1 MVSASKGQR
10 PYGGPTWFF
19 EEEARACGYRR
30 VAGLDE
36 AGRGP
41 LAGPVVGAVV
51 ILPRHGEWP
60 YLDDSK
66 TVDPTVRDML
76 FEEITDRA
84 IDWAIGLA
92 TEREI
97 DALNILE
104 ATKLAWRRAVAS
116 LSCPPDFLLI
126 DAALLP
132 ALRIPQRSVVKGDQL
147 SFSIAAASILA
158 KVHRD
163 RVMHDYHQQYPS
175 YQFHVHK
182 GYPTPQHLRLL
193 EQFGPCPAHRYS
205 FRPVRDCSVVRKD
218 MV

>member
-1 MVSASKGQR
+1 MSASKDQR
-10 PYGGPTWFF
+10 SHEGPTRFF
-19 EEEARACGYRR
+19 EEEARARGYRR
-30 VAGLDE
+30 IAGLDE

-41 LAGPVVGAVV
+41 LAGPVVGAAV
-51 ILPRHGEWP
+51 ILSRYGDWP
-60 YLDDSK
+60 DLDDSK
-66 TVDPTVRDML
+66 TIDHTVRDRL
-76 FEEITDRA
+76 FKEITHHA
-84 IDWAIGLA
+84 VDWAIGLA

-97 DALNILE
+97 DTLNILE
-104 ATKLAWRRAVAS
+104 ATKLAWQRAIAD

-132 ALRIPQRSVVKGDQL
+132 SLRIPQRSIVKGDQL

-193 EQFGPCPAHRYS
+193 QQFGPCPAHRYS
-205 FRPVRDCSVVRKD
+205 FRPVKESSPV
-218 MV
+218 